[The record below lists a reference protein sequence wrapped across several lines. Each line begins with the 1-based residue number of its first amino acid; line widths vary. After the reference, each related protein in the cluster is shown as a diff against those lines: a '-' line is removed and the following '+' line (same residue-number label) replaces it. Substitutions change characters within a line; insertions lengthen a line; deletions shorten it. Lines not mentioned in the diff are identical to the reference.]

1 MGRRAKDWK
10 FRITFLAALTVFIF
24 GAAKL
29 GLSFWEYHK
38 GAQQYQELE
47 GIAGLPSAKMSDNKG
62 NKSKK
67 PTEQMD
73 FDKLKKINP
82 DVVGWIWIEK
92 LGISYPIVQ
101 GKDNDYYL
109 SHTFYRE
116 ENKCGS
122 IFVEVGNHGDFS
134 DQNTFVYGHNMRDG
148 SMFAKLN
155 QYQDQEIFREN
166 PEFYIYTPEGLKRYQ
181 IFSCYVA
188 SLDWDSFTYQFEN
201 QKAYKKW
208 QTTVKKRSLYDTGIV
223 PKPEQTTVTLMTC
236 TLAGDNYRFLVHGVL
251 TDKQSK
257 KKK

>member
-1 MGRRAKDWK
+1 MGRKYSDWK
-10 FRITFLAALTVFIF
+10 FRITFLAALAVFIF
-24 GAAKL
+24 GAVKL
-29 GLSFWEYHK
+29 GLSLLEYHK

-47 GIAGLPSAKMSDNKG
+47 GIAGLPSGQNSDNKG
-62 NKSKK
+62 SKSKEPAK
-67 PTEQMD
+67 QID
-73 FDKLKKINP
+73 FDKLRKINP

-116 ENKCGS
+116 ENKYGS
-122 IFVEVGNHGDFS
+122 IFVEAGNHGDFS

-155 QYQDQEIFREN
+155 QYQDQDIFKEN
-166 PEFYIYTPEGLKRYQ
+166 PEFYIYTPEGLRKYK

-188 SLDWDSFTYQFEN
+188 SLDWDSFTYQFED
-201 QKAYKKW
+201 QKAYSNW
-208 QTTVKKRSLYDTGIV
+208 QKTVKKRSLYETGIV
-223 PKPEQTTVTLMTC
+223 PKPKQKTVTLMTC
-236 TLAGDNYRFLVHGVL
+236 TSAGDKYRFLVHGVL
-251 TDKQSK
+251 SEEQSK

>member
-1 MGRRAKDWK
+1 MGRKYRDWK
-10 FRITFLAALTVFIF
+10 FRITFLAALAVFIF
-24 GAAKL
+24 AAVKI

-47 GIAGLPSAKMSDNKG
+47 GIVGLPSSTKYGS
-62 NKSKK
+62 KSKE
-67 PTEQMD
+67 PAEQMD

-82 DVVGWIWIEK
+82 DAVGWIWIEK

-122 IFVEVGNHGDFS
+122 IFVEVNNHGDFR

-155 QYQDQEIFREN
+155 QYRDEEIFKEN
-166 PEFYIYTPEGLKRYQ
+166 PEFYIYTPEGVKRYQ

-188 SLDWDSFTYQFEN
+188 SLDWDSFKYQYEN
-201 QKAYKKW
+201 QKAYSSW
-208 QTTVKKRSLYDTGIV
+208 QKTVKKRSLYDTGIV
-223 PKPEQTTVTLMTC
+223 PKPKQKTVTLMTC
-236 TLAGDNYRFLVHGVL
+236 TPAGDNYRFLVHGVL
-251 TDKQSK
+251 IDEQSK
-257 KKK
+257 KNK